1 MEKKQKNQDFIIRKA
16 REEELPEILQIYE
29 TARAFMR
36 QTGNETQWGS
46 NYPPEQLVREDM
58 EKRQLY
64 AAEQSGMLQGVFM
77 FAIGADPTYAH
88 IEEGSWSAQEPYGV
102 IHRVASAGKAHGLI
116 PAALKYCREKTAHL
130 RIDTHENNHVMQH
143 VLEKN
148 GFRKCG
154 IIYTE
159 DGSPRIAFELISV
172 EKTPTSISGELIT
185 NLSQWESNLRLR

>member
-1 MEKKQKNQDFIIRKA
+1 MKIKLFGELRDMEKKQKNQDFIIRKA

-46 NYPPEQLVREDM
+46 NYPSEQLVREDL
-58 EKRQLY
+58 EKGQLY
-64 AAEQSGMLQGVFM
+64 AAEQSGILQGVFM
-77 FAIGADPTYAH
+77 FAIGADSTYAY
-88 IEEGSWSAQEPYGV
+88 IEGGSWSSQEPYGV
-102 IHRVASAGKAHGLI
+102 IHRVASAGKSRGLI

-159 DGSPRIAFELISV
+159 DGSPRIAFEFI
-172 EKTPTSISGELIT
+172 
-185 NLSQWESNLRLR
+185 R

>member
-46 NYPPEQLVREDM
+46 NYPSEQLVREDL
-58 EKRQLY
+58 EKGQLY
-64 AAEQSGMLQGVFM
+64 AAEQSGILQGVFM
-77 FAIGADPTYAH
+77 FAIGADSTYAD
-88 IEEGSWSAQEPYGV
+88 IEEGSWSSQEPYGV
-102 IHRVASAGKAHGLI
+102 IHRVASAGKSHGLI

-159 DGSPRIAFELISV
+159 DGSPRIAFEFI
-172 EKTPTSISGELIT
+172 
-185 NLSQWESNLRLR
+185 R

>member
-1 MEKKQKNQDFIIRKA
+1 MEKKQQNQDFIIRKA

-46 NYPPEQLVREDM
+46 KYPPEQLVREDLR
-58 EKRQLY
+58 KGQLY
-64 AAEQSGMLQGVFM
+64 VAEQSGILQGVFM

-88 IEEGSWSAQEPYGV
+88 IEEGSWSSREPYGV
-102 IHRVASAGKAHGLI
+102 IHRVASAGKSHGLI

-143 VLEKN
+143 VLKKN

-159 DGSPRIAFELISV
+159 DGSPRIAFEFI
-172 EKTPTSISGELIT
+172 
-185 NLSQWESNLRLR
+185 R